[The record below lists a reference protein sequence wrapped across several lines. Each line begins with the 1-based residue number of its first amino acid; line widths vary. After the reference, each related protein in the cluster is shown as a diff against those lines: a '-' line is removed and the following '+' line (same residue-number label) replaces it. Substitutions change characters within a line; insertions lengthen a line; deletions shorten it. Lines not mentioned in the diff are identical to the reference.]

1 MNQNPNSRRVE
12 LWPLRPFPKIRPG
25 DDLASLIASALA
37 NMSLTLCPG
46 DILVVAQ
53 KVISKSEGRIV
64 RLDTVRP
71 SERAVELAAR
81 TGKDPRLVELIL
93 QESTEVVRVGV
104 QVIVV
109 EHRLGFVVANAGI
122 DQSNVSDDGG
132 EEEALLLPEDPDR
145 SARSLRDELSALT
158 NVTCGLIINDSWGRA
173 WRRGVVGQAIGVA
186 GLQSVVDLR
195 GRRDMNGR
203 ELKATDVAQAD
214 ELAAAGSLLMGQADE
229 GTPIVL
235 IRGFAVSGA
244 DGDSRALLRPR
255 SEDLFR

>member
-1 MNQNPNSRRVE
+1 MTEPRISHRVE
-12 LWPLRPFPKIRPG
+12 LRPIPKIGPG
-25 DDLASLIASALA
+25 DDLVRLILQALSS
-37 NMSLTLCPG
+37 MSMTLCTG

-53 KVISKSEGRIV
+53 KIVSKSEGRVV
-64 RLDTVRP
+64 RLDSVQP
-71 SERAVELAAR
+71 SARALELGHR

-93 QESTEVVRVGV
+93 QESAEIVRVGV

-109 EHRLGFVVANAGI
+109 EHRQGFVVANAGI

-132 EEEALLLPEDPDR
+132 EQEALLLPREPDR
-145 SARSLRDELSALT
+145 SARSLRERLRDLT
-158 NVTCGLIINDSWGRA
+158 NQTCGIIINDSWGRA

-186 GLQSVVDLR
+186 GLESVVDLR

-203 ELKATDVAQAD
+203 ELKATDLAQAD

-229 GTPIVL
+229 GTPVVL
-235 IRGFAVSGA
+235 IRGYAAIGG

>member
-1 MNQNPNSRRVE
+1 MTQKPNSRCAQ
-12 LWPLRPFPKIRPG
+12 LWPLQPFPRIRPG
-25 DDLASLIASALA
+25 DDLAALIARALA
-37 NMSLTLCPG
+37 HMSLALCPG
-46 DILVVAQ
+46 DVLVVAQ

-64 RLDTVRP
+64 RLDSVRP
-71 SERAVELAAR
+71 SDRAVELARR
-81 TGKDPRLVELIL
+81 TRKDPRLVELIL

-132 EEEALLLPEDPDR
+132 EEEALLLPINPDR
-145 SARSLRDELSALT
+145 SARLLRDDLSALT
-158 NVTCGLIINDSWGRA
+158 TVSCGVIINDSWGRA

-186 GLQSVVDLR
+186 GMQSVVDLR
-195 GRRDMNGR
+195 GRRDLNGR

-214 ELAAAGSLLMGQADE
+214 ELAAAGSMLMGQADE
-229 GTPIVL
+229 GTPVVL
-235 IRGFAVSGA
+235 IRGFVASGP

>member
-1 MNQNPNSRRVE
+1 MTQSVSSRRLE
-12 LWPLRPFPKIRPG
+12 LVTLQPFPRIRAG
-25 DDLASLIASALA
+25 DDLAALIAAA
-37 NMSLTLCPG
+37 CQQMSVSLRAA

-53 KVISKSEGRIV
+53 KIISKAEGRLV
-64 RLDTVRP
+64 RLDSVQP
-71 SERAVELAAR
+71 SPRAADLAAR

-93 QESTEVVRVGV
+93 RESTEVVRVGV

-145 SARSLRDELSALT
+145 SARGLRDRLCELTQAAPA
-158 NVTCGLIINDSWGRA
+158 VIINDSWGRA
-173 WRRGVVGQAIGVA
+173 WRRGVIGQAIGVA
-186 GLQSVVDLR
+186 GLEAVVDLR
-195 GRRDMNGR
+195 GHLDLNGR

-214 ELAAAGSLLMGQADE
+214 ELAAAGSLLMGQANE
-229 GTPIVL
+229 GAPVVL
-235 IRGFAVSGA
+235 IRGYAASGA
-244 DGDSRALLRPR
+244 DGDSRSLLRPR